1 MISVMPVLFY
11 IHLAEM
17 EDARRFVL
25 PSGLSVQKF
34 HASARRAQRICK
46 RGVG

>member
-1 MISVMPVLFY
+1 MTEVMPVLFY
-11 IHLAEM
+11 IHLAET
-17 EDARRFVL
+17 EDARRFEL

-34 HASARRAQRICK
+34 RASARRAQRICK

>member
-46 RGVG
+46 RVVG